1 VRAEARRQKA
11 RPPKAA
17 APNQPIYQRVRDE
30 IAGRID
36 RGQYAANQQ
45 LPSERDLSE
54 SLSISRMTA
63 RQVYV
68 TLQQD
73 GLIYRSNRRG
83 WFVSPARLN
92 YALTRSASFLTNV
105 QAEGG
110 TPKAKVLEAETV
122 RPAPWIAEKLGLG
135 RTGRIHSV
143 RRLLSIGEQPAMIDI
158 IYTSAARFP
167 DFFDNPMDQS
177 LTKLWKDRYDIDVSR
192 AEVTIRAA
200 TLSAEDAMALQVEPE
215 AAGIRVVQIMIGHDG
230 KPVAVNLQNWRIDVA
245 EFTIQTEFRGS

>member
-1 VRAEARRQKA
+1 MRVEARRLKA
-11 RPPKAA
+11 RPARKAA
-17 APNQPIYQRVRDE
+17 GQPIYQRVRDD

-36 RGQYAANQQ
+36 RGQYVANQQ

-54 SLSISRMTA
+54 SLDISRMTA
-63 RQVYV
+63 RQIYV

-110 TPKAKVLEAETV
+110 TPQVKVLNAETV
-122 RPAPWIAEKLGLG
+122 RPESWVAEKLGLG

-167 DFFDNPMDQS
+167 DFFDNRMDQS
-177 LTKLWKDRYDIDVSR
+177 LTRLWKDRYGIDVTR

-200 TLSAEDAMALQVEPE
+200 TLSRDDSAALQVEPA
-215 AAGIRVVQIMIGHDG
+215 AAGIHVLQIMIGHDG